1 MWWRVILTVLAFWL
15 IGAHFLR
22 FGDTLLCASAAA
34 LPLLMLIKHSLALRI
49 LQLALV
55 ISAIG
60 VWGIS
65 GFDYVQMRL
74 AVDAPWIRLATIMIG
89 VALFTLA
96 AAYWVEGIG
105 RRRKL
110 FA

>member
-1 MWWRVILTVLAFWL
+1 MWWRVILIVLAFWL

-22 FGDTLLCASAAA
+22 FGDTLLCAVAAG
-34 LPLLMLIKHSLALRI
+34 LPLLMLIKHTLALRA
-49 LQLALV
+49 LQLILV

-74 AVDAPWIRLATIMIG
+74 AVDAPWMRLAAIMTG
-89 VALFTLA
+89 VALYTLT

-110 FA
+110 FV